1 MQTLDVPHVN
11 FRSACFTPTTS
22 KFDAQTVCGLQNYI
36 TLDNVRD
43 YESFD
48 PVYLGVSLLWS
59 AKRLYTLAGGSDS
72 GFGNTTQS
80 FHWLFNGANETL
92 YDVDVLSG
100 GPLIREAIEAG
111 QTPAEIRAQ
120 WEQGLREFKKRRDVY
135 ILY

>member
-1 MQTLDVPHVN
+1 MRALDIPHVN

-22 KFDAQTVCGLQNYI
+22 KFYAETVCGLQNYI
-36 TLDNVRD
+36 TLDSFRD

-48 PVYLGVSLLWS
+48 PVYLGVALLWS
-59 AKRLYTLAGGSDS
+59 AKRLYTLAGNDS
-72 GFGNTTQS
+72 GFGNTTQG

-120 WEQGLREFKKRRDVY
+120 CEQCLTEFKKRREIY